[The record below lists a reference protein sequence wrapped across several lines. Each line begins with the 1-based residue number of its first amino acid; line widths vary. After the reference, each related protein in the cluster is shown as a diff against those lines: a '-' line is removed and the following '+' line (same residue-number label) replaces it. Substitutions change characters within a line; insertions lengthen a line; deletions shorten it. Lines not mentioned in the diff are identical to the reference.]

1 MTDELARRAPFFQHN
16 RKLILDIEALEHR
29 SRRPDV
35 LVDEDLIHDFY
46 DSLLPTRRWSTCA
59 ARALAAR
66 GGAGQPQAAVPGAR
80 AIDAP

>member
-46 DSLLPTRRWSTCA
+46 DSLLPQEVVDVRGFEHWRREA
-59 ARALAAR
+59 ERAN
-66 GGAGQPQAAVPGAR
+66 P
-80 AIDAP
+80 